1 MNRRKENGPL
11 TAPQCKTL
19 NHAWYQAKREG
30 FPLNALLSIRPG
42 NRTPLEHAQLVDKF
56 WNKLGGWSRR
66 HTPTGTFH
74 AILTRET
81 IPVDN
86 FHALM
91 HGNANLTRLQYA
103 LARWFPDG
111 DVHVRRA
118 NYEVGMTSSG
128 KHKSAFGYITK
139 EREHWAAWGAG
150 RAIPTVYA
158 RIFILLLRLH
168 AKESARAYDPQTGE
182 QEWAWW
188 YMAEGG
194 SWCYKSTPQASS
206 VWIVPRR
213 SISERPS
220 RSIAQAITTS
230 R

>member
-91 HGNANLTRLQYA
+91 HVSGNANLTRL
-103 LARWFPDG
+103 
-111 DVHVRRA
+111 
-118 NYEVGMTSSG
+118 
-128 KHKSAFGYITK
+128 
-139 EREHWAAWGAG
+139 
-150 RAIPTVYA
+150 
-158 RIFILLLRLH
+158 
-168 AKESARAYDPQTGE
+168 
-182 QEWAWW
+182 
-188 YMAEGG
+188 
-194 SWCYKSTPQASS
+194 
-206 VWIVPRR
+206 
-213 SISERPS
+213 
-220 RSIAQAITTS
+220 
-230 R
+230 

>member
-1 MNRRKENGPL
+1 MNLRKEHGPL
-11 TAPQCKTL
+11 RPQQCKTL

-66 HTPTGTFH
+66 HTPTETFH

-86 FHALM
+86 FHVLT
-91 HGNANLTRLQYA
+91 HVSGNANLTRLRYA

-118 NYEVGMTSSG
+118 NYEVGVTPSG
-128 KHKSAFGYITK
+128 KHKSAFGYVTK

-150 RAIPTVYA
+150 RLLWQYRPGGRPVLGKRYRITANLRREPIALTIPRQQA
-158 RIFILLLRLH
+158 APGNSGLAAASRRL
-168 AKESARAYDPQTGE
+168 A
-182 QEWAWW
+182 
-188 YMAEGG
+188 GG
-194 SWCYKSTPQASS
+194 K
-206 VWIVPRR
+206 RG
-213 SISERPS
+213 
-220 RSIAQAITTS
+220 
-230 R
+230 